1 MPEDRANDPR
11 RVPPP
16 VAQDWQSAWPI
27 GHENRTEYVSPEQ
40 QTANVRGPQKTEY
53 RTEVDRTSRG
63 TAAKDAPMLT
73 KSAYQAKHGWVS
85 PFPQGHPDHTPMVSK
100 EEQTENM
107 RRSQ

>member
-1 MPEDRANDPR
+1 MPRNTADFAAAAPDWVSPW
-11 RVPPP
+11 P
-16 VAQDWQSAWPI
+16 V
-27 GHENRTEYVSPEQ
+27 GHPNRTEYVSPEQ
-40 QTANVRGPQKTEY
+40 QTANSRGPQKTEY

-63 TAAKDAPMLT
+63 PVDRNAPMLT

-107 RRSQ
+107 QRRQ

>member
-1 MPEDRANDPR
+1 MPRNKADFAAAAP
-11 RVPPP
+11 
-16 VAQDWQSAWPI
+16 DWVSPWPI

-40 QTANVRGPQKTEY
+40 QTANMRPQKTEY

-73 KSAYQAKHGWVS
+73 KSAYQEKHGWVS

-107 RRSQ
+107 QRRQ